1 MVYLHR
7 GESIYQKSSGGNIL
21 RVEYI
26 TDPSKIKEVRGTP
39 QTIILEENKVGRPR
53 IVPQD
58 NIDNSELKDFLGLT
72 IKGMSA
78 AQKRTYH
85 RLAQRKAQAKKD
97 MMDKNGETAESFRK
111 QTGKKIKDFTAEE
124 RKIYYKLNKQE
135 SRLLENK
142 N

>member
-7 GESIYQKSSGGNIL
+7 GESIYQKSKGGNIL

-39 QTIILEENKVGRPR
+39 QTIILEEKKVGRPR

-58 NIDNSELKDFLGLT
+58 NVDNSELKDFLGLT

-78 AQKRTYH
+78 EQKRTYH

-97 MMDKNGETAESFRK
+97 MMDKYGETAESFRK

-124 RKIYYKLNKQE
+124 RKIYYKLNK
-135 SRLLENK
+135 
-142 N
+142 